1 MLEAE
6 GREKKDGL
14 RVNHISRWAR
24 MAIQS
29 QEVMKDI
36 INLVYLRTL
45 HMRLPVSIMQTLL
58 LSYKL

>member
-14 RVNHISRWAR
+14 QVNHISRMGQNGNSEPGSYER
-24 MAIQS
+24 HYNSGIS
-29 QEVMKDI
+29 K
-36 INLVYLRTL
+36 NFST
-45 HMRLPVSIMQTLL
+45 LPVSIMRTLL